1 MTATKL
7 LAALAL
13 AGITAF
19 SPAFAQDAAFQ
30 LPEQCAT
37 SSGSA
42 EMAAGQ
48 MHGSSTKDGKQPG
61 MDSDMSAM
69 MGMGQMDMEA
79 MPEHVRENMRRMM
92 ASMPAMHQGMMLEDA
107 DVAFACAMI
116 AHHQGAIDMSEVL
129 LKYGKDEETRALA
142 EGIIAA
148 QAEEIGQM
156 TAWLAEHAK

>member
-1 MTATKL
+1 MTFAQTMIMAAV
-7 LAALAL
+7 AALGL
-13 AGITAF
+13 S
-19 SPAFAQDAAFQ
+19 SPVLAQDAAFQ

-37 SSGSA
+37 SSGST
-42 EMAAGQ
+42 EMAAGK
-48 MHGSSTKDGKQPG
+48 MHGSSTEDGKQPG
-61 MDSDMSAM
+61 MDSDMTGM

-92 ASMPAMHQGMMLEDA
+92 VSMPAMHQGMMQEDA